1 MHPTIS
7 VVIPAYN
14 ESQHIVATVQSI
26 QTAFGEANIPLF
38 EIIVSD
44 DASTDGT
51 GDLAK
56 EAGATVVLSGKRNI
70 GATRNVGAAAA
81 RGEWV
86 LFVDA
91 DSQVE
96 SPTITQLF
104 QAIDE
109 GFIGG
114 GAGIVWSHQTK
125 FWANFVLHFW
135 NKVSVIFKAP
145 AGSFFFARKDVFDLV
160 GGFNEELYA
169 SEELELGVKLKQHGK
184 LKILKHPIKTSPR
197 KIHQFTMWEFTTF
210 FFKMMLL
217 QQRALKSRKH
227 LDIWYERRQ

>member
-1 MHPTIS
+1 MKPTIS

-14 ESQHIVATVQSI
+14 ESQHIVDTVHSI
-26 QTAFGEANIPLF
+26 QTAFDEANIPLL

-81 RGEWV
+81 KGDWV

-91 DSQVE
+91 DSLVE

-104 QAIDE
+104 QAIEE
-109 GFIGG
+109 GYIGG
-114 GAGIVWSHQTK
+114 GTGVAWSQKTK
-125 FWANFVLHFW
+125 FWADCGLHLW
-135 NKVSVIFKAP
+135 NTISKICKAP
-145 AGSFFFARKDVFDLV
+145 AGSFLFTRKDIFDVV

-169 SEELELGVKLKQHGK
+169 SEELDLGLKLKKHGK

-197 KIHQFTMWEFTTF
+197 KIHQFTRWEFF
-210 FFKMMLL
+210 KLFFKVIVTRKGILK
-217 QQRALKSRKH
+217 QRKD
-227 LDIWYERRQ
+227 LDIWYERRP